1 MVQYS
6 SRAIRGLAY
15 LFRKYNDIEIYVE
28 DATCK
33 GMYEVLFERIMDGK
47 AKVTRIFQLDGKHNV
62 IETCKG
68 DQSDTKRRRLYII
81 DGDFESVLGIKT
93 ESDLNYFY
101 QLRVYCSENLLI
113 SKKAIEEIA
122 RESLP
127 NVSKEE
133 VSSII
138 ELDKFLDE
146 VESLVDL
153 FALYLVAHKIKSS
166 AIQGKTTGFNIYRLM
181 ENDKT
186 AISYTKLESKKSE
199 IRNQLRLDLSHSRFE
214 KEFQRAK
221 SLIRK
226 SPLKF
231 ISGKSYLM
239 PLLYSQL
246 KVKAK
251 LPGTIDQ
258 LKIRLARYCELGI
271 DKGLVSA
278 IMNEAQRR
286 V

>member
-122 RESLP
+122 
-127 NVSKEE
+127 
-133 VSSII
+133 
-138 ELDKFLDE
+138 
-146 VESLVDL
+146 
-153 FALYLVAHKIKSS
+153 
-166 AIQGKTTGFNIYRLM
+166 Q
-181 ENDKT
+181 
-186 AISYTKLESKKSE
+186 
-199 IRNQLRLDLSHSRFE
+199 
-214 KEFQRAK
+214 
-221 SLIRK
+221 
-226 SPLKF
+226 
-231 ISGKSYLM
+231 
-239 PLLYSQL
+239 
-246 KVKAK
+246 
-251 LPGTIDQ
+251 
-258 LKIRLARYCELGI
+258 
-271 DKGLVSA
+271 
-278 IMNEAQRR
+278 
-286 V
+286 